1 MNLEKIFNPVSTAII
16 GASEEE
22 GSVGAGLVK
31 NLMASQ
37 KNIFCVNPFRK
48 QVFQMDCFAK
58 ITDIK
63 EVVDLAIVAVPA
75 PAVLEVVEQCCQKK
89 VKGIIVIS
97 SGFQE
102 TGEEGR
108 KREEQLKEIVRR
120 ADIPLIGP
128 NCLGIINLSNNL
140 NASFASALPR
150 KGNLAL
156 LSQSGSLANALIDKS
171 FEFNLGFSKIVSY
184 GNEAQVSLPQ
194 LLSYLQDDKETK
206 AILLY
211 LEGVK
216 NGREFFETAREVAR
230 HKPIVVLK
238 AGRGKTGEKAVATHT
253 GSLVGDYETYQ
264 AVFKQAGLIE
274 ADSLEE
280 FLDIGKALSFEQM
293 FKNGIGIITNGG
305 GLGVLAVDFCEKLGV
320 EVSELSRETKESLN
334 KDKRLAKVL
343 IKRNPLDIMG
353 DALSERYEAGLK
365 CFLGAR
371 EINGVLVIQSVQIMT
386 EPLKNAKIIGE
397 MKKEFPTKPIICCFV
412 GGPLTKDAV
421 VYLEENK
428 IPNYPDPK
436 RAIRAIK
443 NLIL

>member
-216 NGREFFETAREVAR
+216 NGREF
-230 HKPIVVLK
+230 LK
-238 AGRGKTGEKAVATHT
+238 QPER
-253 GSLVGDYETYQ
+253 L
-264 AVFKQAGLIE
+264 
-274 ADSLEE
+274 
-280 FLDIGKALSFEQM
+280 LDISQLWS
-293 FKNGIGIITNGG
+293 
-305 GLGVLAVDFCEKLGV
+305 
-320 EVSELSRETKESLN
+320 
-334 KDKRLAKVL
+334 
-343 IKRNPLDIMG
+343 
-353 DALSERYEAGLK
+353 
-365 CFLGAR
+365 
-371 EINGVLVIQSVQIMT
+371 
-386 EPLKNAKIIGE
+386 
-397 MKKEFPTKPIICCFV
+397 
-412 GGPLTKDAV
+412 
-421 VYLEENK
+421 
-428 IPNYPDPK
+428 
-436 RAIRAIK
+436 
-443 NLIL
+443 

>member
-1 MNLEKIFNPVSTAII
+1 
-16 GASEEE
+16 
-22 GSVGAGLVK
+22 
-31 NLMASQ
+31 
-37 KNIFCVNPFRK
+37 
-48 QVFQMDCFAK
+48 
-58 ITDIK
+58 
-63 EVVDLAIVAVPA
+63 
-75 PAVLEVVEQCCQKK
+75 
-89 VKGIIVIS
+89 
-97 SGFQE
+97 
-102 TGEEGR
+102 
-108 KREEQLKEIVRR
+108 
-120 ADIPLIGP
+120 
-128 NCLGIINLSNNL
+128 
-140 NASFASALPR
+140 
-150 KGNLAL
+150 
-156 LSQSGSLANALIDKS
+156 
-171 FEFNLGFSKIVSY
+171 
-184 GNEAQVSLPQ
+184 
-194 LLSYLQDDKETK
+194 
-206 AILLY
+206 
-211 LEGVK
+211 
-216 NGREFFETAREVAR
+216 
-230 HKPIVVLK
+230 VVLK

-397 MKKEFPTKPIICCFV
+397 MKKKFPTKPIICCFV

>member
-1 MNLEKIFNPVSTAII
+1 MNLEKIFNPVSIAII

-140 NASFASALPR
+140 NASF
-150 KGNLAL
+150 
-156 LSQSGSLANALIDKS
+156 
-171 FEFNLGFSKIVSY
+171 
-184 GNEAQVSLPQ
+184 
-194 LLSYLQDDKETK
+194 
-206 AILLY
+206 
-211 LEGVK
+211 
-216 NGREFFETAREVAR
+216 
-230 HKPIVVLK
+230 
-238 AGRGKTGEKAVATHT
+238 
-253 GSLVGDYETYQ
+253 
-264 AVFKQAGLIE
+264 
-274 ADSLEE
+274 
-280 FLDIGKALSFEQM
+280 
-293 FKNGIGIITNGG
+293 
-305 GLGVLAVDFCEKLGV
+305 
-320 EVSELSRETKESLN
+320 
-334 KDKRLAKVL
+334 
-343 IKRNPLDIMG
+343 
-353 DALSERYEAGLK
+353 
-365 CFLGAR
+365 
-371 EINGVLVIQSVQIMT
+371 
-386 EPLKNAKIIGE
+386 
-397 MKKEFPTKPIICCFV
+397 
-412 GGPLTKDAV
+412 
-421 VYLEENK
+421 
-428 IPNYPDPK
+428 
-436 RAIRAIK
+436 
-443 NLIL
+443 